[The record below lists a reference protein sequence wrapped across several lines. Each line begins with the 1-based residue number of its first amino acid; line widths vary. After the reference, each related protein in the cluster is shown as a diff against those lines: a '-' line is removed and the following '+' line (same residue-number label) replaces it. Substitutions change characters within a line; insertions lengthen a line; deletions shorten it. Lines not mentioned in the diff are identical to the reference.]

1 MALGSAAFVVSTE
14 KDIKQNL
21 MQNITRIK
29 MMRCFGK
36 HHWLTDFYKDKRA
49 CHLQQL

>member
-1 MALGSAAFVVSTE
+1 MALDSFAFVVSAE

-21 MQNITRIK
+21 MQNLTRIK

-36 HHWLTDFYKDKRA
+36 HHWLKDFCKDKRA